1 MENVFE
7 TIAEAVKP
15 ATTPDRILAAIDM
28 AQRTTLFSTNNI
40 ILVVEERSI
49 RLYSNT
55 EHGAFYD
62 PALAAMFEY
71 AGYNT
76 YVAYDEEKKKCYM
89 RIF

>member
-15 ATTPDRILAAIDM
+15 TSTPDKMLAAIEM
-28 AQRTTLFSTNNI
+28 AQRTTSFRTNNI
-40 ILVVEERSI
+40 IVVVEERSI

-55 EHGAFYD
+55 GYGTFYD